1 MIGGAMPSFAL
12 FYQVVDNDA
21 ERRKPYH
28 AEHLRLVQEAR
39 NRGDLLLAG
48 ALGEPID
55 GALLVFRVPDRSIV
69 EDFARNDPYVRNGLI
84 TRWDIKPWAVVTDVA
99 SEENGLA
106 GERT

>member
-1 MIGGAMPSFAL
+1 MPYFAL
-12 FYQVVDNDA
+12 FYHVVDNYA
-21 ERRKPYH
+21 ERRQPYR

-84 TRWDIKPWAVVTDVA
+84 TRWDIKPWAVVTDTAPV
-99 SEENGLA
+99 ENEPA

>member
-1 MIGGAMPSFAL
+1 MPFFAL
-12 FYQVVDNDA
+12 FYQVVDNYA
-21 ERRKPYH
+21 ERRQPYR

-55 GALLVFRVPDRSIV
+55 GALLVFRVPDRSMV
-69 EDFARNDPYVRNGLI
+69 ENFARNDPYVRNGLI
-84 TRWDIKPWAVVTDVA
+84 TRWDIKPWAVVTDTEPV
-99 SEENGLA
+99 ENEPA

>member
-1 MIGGAMPSFAL
+1 MPSFAL
-12 FYQVVDNDA
+12 FYHAEDNYA
-21 ERRKPYH
+21 QRRKPYH

-69 EDFARNDPYVRNGLI
+69 EDFARNDPYVRSDLI
-84 TRWDIKPWAVVTDVA
+84 TRWDIKPWAVVTDTA
-99 SEENGLA
+99 PAENDPA